1 MSILSNVTIKTLK
14 KNRVRTLV
22 TIIGIILSTAMFTA
36 VASIIT
42 SLHDFAL
49 RGAIVNDGNYHAF
62 LEGCDADTI
71 KEMSGDERVSLSAWM
86 EHLGYANIGSEN
98 EDKPYICVLGAN
110 DAFFKNMPVKLID
123 GRLPEN
129 ETELVVSEHLEYNG
143 GVKLKIG
150 ETIELKLGE
159 RRTLGAA
166 AYQNA
171 PYAGESG
178 EELIAAETESFT
190 VVGIIMR
197 PSFEEYS
204 APGYTAIARKNALD
218 GGAAYR
224 YYFRVD
230 SPEKNLEPVL
240 DQHGLITEV
249 DLNNELLVLEG
260 AISND
265 SLRKTLV
272 SLGAILCV
280 LIFAGSVSLIYS
292 AFAISVSERTKQ
304 FGILSSVGATK
315 KQLRS
320 SVFFEAFVL
329 ALIGVPIGIAAG
341 LLGTGL
347 TLHFLTGLIAATGT
361 NSFDGVTLKLTVSQ
375 YVLIVPALLS
385 IATVLVSA
393 WIPSKRA
400 MRVSPLEAIR
410 QSRDVAAKGRQPR
423 TSKLFLKLFGAEG
436 MLSKNYYHR
445 SKKKYRATV
454 FSLVMSL
461 VLFITASAF
470 STYLKSSL
478 SVSELLGDGKN
489 FDLGSFYNM
498 NVSEFE
504 SIRPALETFTD
515 EVNALFPDVGESFFF
530 EDDEVLTAE
539 YARAAASNR
548 PNDSAVI
555 WPNAQVYYIDDAYF
569 EKLVAKLG
577 LDMKDFTDPENRTA
591 LVVNVCRRVDYT
603 QSGRIDKISSF
614 GAFKNGTESFMLANC
629 PDYYKEGQHT
639 EVRWSGGEYGIG
651 EPVAI
656 STPYDNEIAPND
668 NRENDPAGSTS
679 QPLEFERVRI
689 GALLDTAPL
698 GLNRYLDSRWHLG
711 IQIAFPMSTYRGEYG
726 QEEASVFMNC
736 ADSRTAAVEFRNL
749 LYDRG
754 IKFNPSSFL
763 DAHEN
768 SRMINSLVTVMNVFT
783 YGFIT
788 LITLIS
794 AANVFNTIT
803 TNVALRRRDYA
814 MLRSMGMTKRGMNRM
829 MNYECLLYGSKSLL
843 IGLPIAFVLTYL
855 IYRSMGNMT
864 VLRFKL
870 PWTAIG
876 IAVAGIFVVVF
887 ASMLYQTGKIKKDN
901 PIDAL
906 RNENI

>member
-1 MSILSNVTIKTLK
+1 MSVLSNVTVKTLK

-22 TIIGIILSTAMFTA
+22 TIIGIILSAAMFTA

-42 SLHDFAL
+42 SLHDFVL
-49 RGAIVNDGNYHAF
+49 RGQIANGGNYHAF

-71 KEMSGDERVSLSAWM
+71 EEMNGDKRVSLSAWT

-110 DAFFKNMPVKLID
+110 DAFFENMPVKLID

-159 RRTLGAA
+159 RRTLGAE

-171 PYAGESG
+171 PYAGENG
-178 EELIAAETESFT
+178 EEFIETKTARFT

-240 DQHGLITEV
+240 YQHGLTTV
-249 DLNNELLVLEG
+249 DLNDELLVLEG

-272 SLGAILCV
+272 SLGAILCA

-347 TLHFLTGLIAATGT
+347 TLRFITDLIAATGT
-361 NSFDGVTLKLTVSQ
+361 NSFDGVTLKLAVSQ
-375 YVLIVPALLS
+375 YALIVPALLS

-423 TSKLFLKLFGAEG
+423 TSKLFVKLFGAEG

-478 SVSELLGDGKN
+478 SVSELLGDGTN

-515 EVNALFPDVGESFFF
+515 EVNALFPDFGVSFFI
-530 EDDEVLTAE
+530 EDEEVLTAE

-548 PNDSAVI
+548 TNDPAVI
-555 WPNAQVYYIDDAYF
+555 WPNAKVYYIDDTYF

-614 GAFKNGTESFMLANC
+614 GALENGTESFMLANC
-629 PDYYKEGQHT
+629 ADFYKEGQYT
-639 EVRWSGGEYGIG
+639 DVRWSGGEYGVG

-656 STPYDNEIAPND
+656 STPYDKEIEPND
-668 NRENDPAGSTS
+668 NSEKDPAGSTS
-679 QPLEFERVRI
+679 RPLEFERVRI

-698 GLNRYLDSRWHLG
+698 GLDRYLDARWHLG

-726 QEEASVFMNC
+726 EEEASVFMKC

-843 IGLPIAFVLTYL
+843 IGLPISFVLTYL

-870 PWTAIG
+870 PWVAIG
-876 IAVAGIFVVVF
+876 IAVTGIFVVVF